1 MARPKAFNRDQA
13 LRTAMLLFWKKG
25 YEATSTDDLVRAME
39 IGRQS
44 LYDTFDDKH
53 SLYIEA
59 LQLYNSEQNSKHAKI
74 LLADVSPLA
83 AIEALLCSVVGD
95 ELEVQALGCM
105 NINAVCEFGQRDRDV
120 TALEKASHEELLSH
134 LERTLHQAKENG
146 EVAPDLDVKKAA
158 RFLSTTF
165 TGLKVRA
172 RAGDDA
178 EALRSDASLAVDC
191 VQNL

>member
-1 MARPKAFNRDQA
+1 MARPKAFDRDKA
-13 LRTAMLLFWKKG
+13 LRTAMLQFWKKG

-44 LYDTFDDKH
+44 LYDTFGDKH

-59 LQLYNSEQNSKHAKI
+59 LQLYNSQQNSRHAEI

-83 AIEALLCSVVGD
+83 TIEALLSSVAGA
-95 ELEVQALGCM
+95 ELESQALGCM
-105 NINAVCEFGQRDRDV
+105 NINAICEFGQRDRDV
-120 TALEKASHEELLSH
+120 TAIEVASTEMLLSL
-134 LERTLHQAKENG
+134 LERVLCRAKEDG
-146 EVAPDLDVKKAA
+146 EVAPDLDERKAA
-158 RFLSTTF
+158 HFLGTML

-172 RAGDDA
+172 RAGEDA
-178 EALRSDASLAVDC
+178 ESLRVQASLAVDC